1 MSTKIEF
8 PFEDDDF
15 VFGTENPNP
24 EPLGFSVPKMIAY
37 LKQTGKKFEE
47 LTEEE
52 LEKLK

>member
-1 MSTKIEF
+1 MTPKIEF
-8 PFEDDDF
+8 PFECDHF
-15 VFGTENPNP
+15 VFGAENQEH
-24 EPLGFSVPKMIAY
+24 EPLGFSLPKLIAY